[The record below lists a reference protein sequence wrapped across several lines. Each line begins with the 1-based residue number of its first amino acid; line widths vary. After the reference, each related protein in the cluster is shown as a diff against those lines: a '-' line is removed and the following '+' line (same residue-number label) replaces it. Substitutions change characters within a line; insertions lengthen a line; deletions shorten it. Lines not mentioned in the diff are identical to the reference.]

1 MDCLPGQ
8 KKWKWRSDCKCYA
21 DAKLHSEYRR
31 VLENLRKTGKTLFTL
46 KESDSRSVYPL
57 NLDGERRFKSD
68 MCTKTASKGK
78 FNTFKRK
85 NDKKGAAHFNRED
98 EKKLIYDDKWENQVY
113 GEDKT
118 LR

>member
-8 KKWKWRSDCKCYA
+8 KSGRQWKSDCNCYA

-46 KESDSRSVYPL
+46 KESDSRSFYPL
-57 NLDGERRFKSD
+57 NLDGERRFKSN

-98 EKKLIYDDKWENQVY
+98 EKQLIYDDK
-113 GEDKT
+113 
-118 LR
+118 

>member
-1 MDCLPGQ
+1 
-8 KKWKWRSDCKCYA
+8 
-21 DAKLHSEYRR
+21 
-31 VLENLRKTGKTLFTL
+31 
-46 KESDSRSVYPL
+46 
-57 NLDGERRFKSD
+57 

-98 EKKLIYDDKWENQVY
+98 EKQLIYDDKWENQVY
-113 GEDKT
+113 GQDKT